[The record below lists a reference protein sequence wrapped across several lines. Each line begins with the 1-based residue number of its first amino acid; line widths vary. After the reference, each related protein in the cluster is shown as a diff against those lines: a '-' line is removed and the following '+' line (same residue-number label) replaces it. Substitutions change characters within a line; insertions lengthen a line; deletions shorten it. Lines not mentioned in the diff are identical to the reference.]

1 MILEQLRKD
10 NPLIICIT
18 NDVVKNFTANGLLAL
33 GASPAMATEKL
44 EMDEFLTHAGALLIN
59 IGSIEAGDIENM
71 LAAAK
76 YANQHD
82 VPIVLDPVAC
92 GASKFRKDFCL
103 KLLETYDITVIRGNA
118 SELQALTGNAQM
130 KGTDADTSLST
141 EDVARAAYNK
151 FNCAIV
157 VTGEIDAICVNGK
170 LNLIE
175 NGTKLLTKVTGGG
188 CLLGAVVASFIY
200 NETKP
205 TLETLTEALTTYTV
219 ASEFAERASNGTLP
233 GHFAVNLID
242 QLYLIQESDVAENR
256 LVKEV

>member
-1 MILEQLRKD
+1 MLSQLRKD

-33 GASPAMATEKL
+33 GASPAMATEQL
-44 EMDEFLTHAGALLIN
+44 EMDEFLKYAGALLIN
-59 IGSIEAGDIENM
+59 IGSIEAGDIDNM

-76 YANQHD
+76 YANHHD

-103 KLLETYDITVIRGNA
+103 KLLETFDIAVIRGNA
-118 SELQALTGNAQM
+118 SELQALVGEAHM
-130 KGTDADTSLST
+130 KGTDADSNLST
-141 EDVARAAYNK
+141 ENVARNAYQK
-151 FNCAIV
+151 FKCAII
-157 VTGEIDAICVNGK
+157 VTGEVDAICVNGK
-170 LNLIE
+170 INLIE
-175 NGTKLLTKVTGGG
+175 NGTALLTKVTGGG

-205 TLETLTEALTTYTV
+205 TLSLLTEAMTTYTV
-219 ASEFAERASNGTLP
+219 ASELAEQGPNGTLP

-242 QLYLIQESDVAENR
+242 QLYLIQESDVAKNR

>member
-1 MILEQLRKD
+1 MLEQLRKD

-59 IGSIEAGDIENM
+59 IGSIEAGDVDNM
-71 LAAAK
+71 MAAAQ
-76 YANQHD
+76 YANKHD

-103 KLLETYDITVIRGNA
+103 KLLETYDVAVIRGNA
-118 SELQALTGNAQM
+118 SELQALVGQASM

-141 EDVARAAYNK
+141 ESVARAAYDK
-151 FNCAIV
+151 FRCAIV
-157 VTGEIDAICVNGK
+157 VTGKVDAICVGGK
-170 LNLIE
+170 INLIE
-175 NGTKLLTKVTGGG
+175 NGTELLTKVTGGG
-188 CLLGAVVASFIY
+188 CLLGAVVASFVY

-205 TLETLTEALTTYTV
+205 TLDVLTEALTTYTV
-219 ASEFAERASNGTLP
+219 ASELAEQAPNGTLP

-242 QLYLIQESDVAENR
+242 QLYAIQESDVAKNR

>member
-1 MILEQLRKD
+1 MLNQLRKD

-18 NDVVKNFTANGLLAL
+18 NDVVKNFTANGLLAI

-44 EMDEFLTHAGALLIN
+44 EMEEFLRHAGALLIN
-59 IGSIEAGDIENM
+59 IGSIEAGDIDNM
-71 LAAAK
+71 MSAAK
-76 YANQHD
+76 FANQHD

-103 KLLETYDITVIRGNA
+103 KLLGTYDVAVIRGNA
-118 SELQALTGNAQM
+118 SELQALIGDASM

-141 EDVARAAYNK
+141 ETVALNANK
-151 FNCAIV
+151 QFGCAIV
-157 VTGEIDAICVNGK
+157 VTGKTDAICVDGKVSLIDNGS
-170 LNLIE
+170 E
-175 NGTKLLTKVTGGG
+175 LLTKVTGGG

-205 TLETLTEALTTYTV
+205 TLEVLTEALTTYTV
-219 ASEFAERASNGTLP
+219 ASEFAEKSPNGTLP
-233 GHFAVNLID
+233 GHFAVHLID
-242 QLYLIQESDVAENR
+242 QLYSIQESDVAENR

>member
-1 MILEQLRKD
+1 MLEQLRKD

-44 EMDEFLTHAGALLIN
+44 EMKEFLTHAGALLIN
-59 IGSIEAGDIENM
+59 IGSIEEEKIDNM
-71 LAAAK
+71 MTAAQF
-76 YANQHD
+76 ANELD
-82 VPIVLDPVAC
+82 VPIILDPVAC

-103 KLLETYDITVIRGNA
+103 KLLEENEIAVIRGNA
-118 SELQALTGNAQM
+118 SELQSLVGEANM

-141 EDVARAAYNK
+141 ESVARNAYER

-157 VTGEIDAICVNGK
+157 VTGEVDAICVDGK
-170 LNLIE
+170 INLVE
-175 NGTKLLTKVTGGG
+175 NGTALLTKVTGGG
-188 CLLGAVVASFIY
+188 CLLGAVIASFIY
-200 NETKP
+200 NESKP
-205 TLETLTEALTTYTV
+205 TLELLTEAMTTYTV
-219 ASEFAERASNGTLP
+219 ASELAEKGPNGTLP

-242 QLYLIQESDVAENR
+242 QLYLIQESDVAKNR